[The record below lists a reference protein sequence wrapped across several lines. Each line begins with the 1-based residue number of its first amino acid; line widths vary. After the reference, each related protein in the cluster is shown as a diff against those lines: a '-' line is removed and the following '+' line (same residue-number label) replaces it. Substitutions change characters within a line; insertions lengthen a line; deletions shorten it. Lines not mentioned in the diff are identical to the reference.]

1 MILYRKKVEVIFV
14 KALIAI
20 DSFKGSLSSVEAER
34 AVYEGAMES
43 GRCES
48 AVCCPLADGG
58 EGTSYALS
66 TIEGAQVVKAKS
78 IDSLRREIECEYTIL
93 PGDVAV
99 IEVSQAVGLAMLK
112 PSERNPIYTTSYG
125 VGLLI
130 LDALDRGCREFII
143 GLGGSS
149 TNDCGIGMLSAL
161 GFEFSNCNPMDGA
174 IALKSFMKISTSN
187 ADPRLSKSK
196 FHVACDVDNPLT
208 GPKGATYVFS
218 PQKGAKS
225 EDLELMDKWH
235 FKFATISKKHFE
247 ASDKT
252 AGAGAAGGLG
262 YAFLAY
268 LGAELKSGID
278 LIIEKTGIEEKIKD
292 CDLVIT
298 GEGRLDSQT
307 TGGKAPWGVSKLA
320 KKYGKKVIALCG
332 SIGSDQT
339 GLNTYIDGYF
349 SIVSGPCTLDFAMD
363 KFEAYENLK
372 RTTKQLLSIL

>member
-1 MILYRKKVEVIFV
+1 MKVVV
-14 KALIAI
+14 AI
-20 DSFKGSLSSVEAER
+20 DSFKGSLTSVEAER

-43 GRCES
+43 GKCES
-48 AVCCPLADGG
+48 VICCPLADGG

-66 TIEGAQVVKAKS
+66 TIEGARVINAS
-78 IDSLRREIECEYTIL
+78 AIDSLRREIQCEYTIL
-93 PGDVAV
+93 PSNVAV
-99 IEVSQAVGLAMLK
+99 IEVSEAVGLAMLK
-112 PSERNPIYTTSYG
+112 QSERNPMYTTTYG
-125 VGLLI
+125 VGMLI
-130 LDALDRGCREFII
+130 KDALDRGCREFII

-161 GFEFSNCNPMDGA
+161 GFEFTNCNPIDGA
-174 IALKSFMKISTSN
+174 IALKSLMKIKMDN
-187 ADPRLSKSK
+187 ADPRLKECK

-208 GPKGATYVFS
+208 GPNGATYVFS
-218 PQKGAKS
+218 PQKGAKES
-225 EDLELMDKWH
+225 ELELMDKWH
-235 FKFATISKKHFE
+235 FKFATITKKQIE

-252 AGAGAAGGLG
+252 PGAGAAGGLG

-268 LGAELKSGID
+268 LGAELKSGVE
-278 LIIEKTGIEEKIKD
+278 LVMELTGIEEKIKT

-320 KKYGKKVIALCG
+320 KKYEKKVIALCG
-332 SIGSDQT
+332 SLGESLD

-349 SIVSGPCTLDFAMD
+349 PIVSGPCTLYEAMD

-372 RTTKQLLSIL
+372 RTTTQILNLL

>member
-1 MILYRKKVEVIFV
+1 MKI
-14 KALIAI
+14 LIAI
-20 DSFKGSLSSVEAER
+20 DSFKGSLSSLEAER
-34 AVYEGAMES
+34 AVYEGAMET
-43 GRCES
+43 GKVQS

-66 TIEGAQVVKAKS
+66 TIEGSQVVSAKA

-93 PGDVAV
+93 KDNVAV

-112 PSERNPIYTTSYG
+112 ATERNPMYTTTYG
-125 VGLLI
+125 VGMLI

-143 GLGGSS
+143 GLGGSA

-161 GFEFSNCNPMDGA
+161 GFEFSNCNPKDGA
-174 IALKSFMKISTSN
+174 IAIKSLMKISIEN
-187 ADPRLSKSK
+187 ADPRLKECK

-208 GPKGATYVFS
+208 GPRGATYVFS
-218 PQKGAKS
+218 PQKGARE
-225 EDLELMDKWH
+225 EDLEVMDKLH
-235 FKFATISKKHFE
+235 FKFATISKKQLE

-252 AGAGAAGGLG
+252 PGAGAAGGLG
-262 YAFLAY
+262 YGFLAY

-278 LIIEKTGIEEKIKD
+278 LVIEKTGIEEKIKD

-332 SIGSDQT
+332 SIGNDQR

-372 RTTKQLLSIL
+372 RTTKQLINLL

>member
-1 MILYRKKVEVIFV
+1 MKI
-14 KALIAI
+14 LIAI
-20 DSFKGSLSSVEAER
+20 DSFKGSLSSLQAER

-43 GRCES
+43 GRVDR
-48 AVCCPLADGG
+48 AICCPLADGG

-66 TIEGAQVVKAKS
+66 TIEGAQVVKTKA

-93 PGDVAV
+93 PDNVAV
-99 IEVSQAVGLAMLK
+99 IDVSQAVGLAMLK
-112 PSERNPIYTTSYG
+112 PSERNPLYTTTYG
-125 VGLLI
+125 VGMLI

-143 GLGGSS
+143 GLGGSA

-161 GFEFSNCNPMDGA
+161 GFEFSNCDPRAGA
-174 IALKSFMKISTSN
+174 IALKSVMKISTEN
-187 ADPRLSKSK
+187 ADTRLKECK

-208 GPKGATYVFS
+208 GPRGATYVFS
-218 PQKGAKS
+218 PQKGAKE
-225 EDLELMDKWH
+225 EDLEAMDKWH
-235 FKFATISKKHFE
+235 FRFATISKKYFE

-252 AGAGAAGGLG
+252 KGAGAAGGLG

-278 LIIEKTGIEEKIKD
+278 LVIEKTGIEEKIKE

-320 KKYGKKVIALCG
+320 KKYGKRVIALCG
-332 SIGSDQT
+332 SIGANQE
-339 GLNTYIDGYF
+339 GLNTYIDCYL
-349 SIVSGPCTLDFAMD
+349 SIVSGPCTLDEAMD
-363 KFEAYENLK
+363 QFEAYENLK